1 MDIDPRRLRIL
12 HEVARRGGVMRA
24 AEALYLTPS
33 AVSQQLAQLE
43 REVGLA
49 LIDRSQRSVSL
60 TPAGRVLAGY
70 AERVEEELMEA
81 RRELTRFTERL
92 AGPVR
97 IAAFPTVI
105 THMLVPAMRDLAAR
119 HPKITPVI
127 HEIYGQPAL
136 QELRMGAVDV
146 LITEQDMS
154 LPGLSQPSL
163 SARLLYVDEYRI
175 VLPPDQPDP
184 GSVAELLRLPWVASE
199 PNQACGQA
207 LGRLAGLHGVEPR
220 KVHVITEFGPT
231 LSLVAAGHGVAI
243 VPALALLDVP
253 EGEVR
258 VSEVRDVGARR
269 LDAVTRVSRTRSG
282 EPDPVQAVVIG
293 AIEEATAALE
303 TSLSGRL
310 HSAAPAGTA
319 ADAATAGTAAGA
331 DGAAEPGRPR
341 S

>member
-70 AERVEEELMEA
+70 AERVEDELSEA

-105 THMLVPAMRDLAAR
+105 KHMLVPAMRDLAER
-119 HPKITPVI
+119 HPKILPVI

-136 QELRMGAVDV
+136 QELRLGVVDV

-154 LPGLSQPSL
+154 LPVLAQPSL
-163 SARLLYVDEYRI
+163 TTRPLYVDEYRI
-175 VLPPDQPDP
+175 VVPPSWPDP
-184 GSVAELLRLPWVASE
+184 PSTVADLKELPWVAGE
-199 PNQACGQA
+199 PDQACGQA
-207 LGRLAGLHGVEPR
+207 LDRLAGLHGFEPR
-220 KVHVITEFGPT
+220 KIHVITEFGPT
-231 LSLVAAGHGVAI
+231 LALVAAGHGVAI

-253 EGEVR
+253 EGEVL

-282 EPDPVQAVVIG
+282 EPDPVQAVVIA

-303 TSLSGRL
+303 ATLSGHLRPSP
-310 HSAAPAGTA
+310 SASP
-319 ADAATAGTAAGA
+319 
-331 DGAAEPGRPR
+331 
-341 S
+341 

>member
-24 AEALYLTPS
+24 AEALHLTPS

-70 AERVEEELMEA
+70 AERVEEELLEA

-105 THMLVPAMRDLAAR
+105 THVLVPAMRDLAAR
-119 HPKITPVI
+119 HPRITPVL
-127 HEIYGQPAL
+127 HEVFGPPAL

-146 LITEQDMS
+146 LITEQDMG

-207 LGRLAGLHGVEPR
+207 LERLAGLHGHEPR

-310 HSAAPAGTA
+310 HSAA
-319 ADAATAGTAAGA
+319 
-331 DGAAEPGRPR
+331 GAAEPGRP
-341 S
+341 

>member
-1 MDIDPRRLRIL
+1 MDIDPRRLRVL

-24 AEALYLTPS
+24 AEALFLTPS

-70 AERVEEELMEA
+70 AERVEEELIEA
-81 RRELTRFTERL
+81 KRELTRFTERL

-105 THMLVPAMRDLAAR
+105 KHVLVPAMRELAVR

-136 QELRMGAVDV
+136 QELRLGAVDV

-154 LPGLSQPSL
+154 LPVLSQPSL
-163 SARLLYVDEYRI
+163 NTRLLYVDEYRI
-175 VLPPDQPDP
+175 VVPPGWPDP
-184 GSVAELLRLPWVASE
+184 PSTVADLMRRPWVASE
-199 PNQACGQA
+199 PSQACGQA
-207 LGRLAGLHGVEPR
+207 LERLAGLHGFEAR

-231 LSLVAAGHGVAI
+231 LALVAAGHGVAI

-258 VSEVRDVGARR
+258 VSDVRDVGARR

-303 TSLSGRL
+303 ASLRGRL
-310 HSAAPAGTA
+310 G
-319 ADAATAGTAAGA
+319 
-331 DGAAEPGRPR
+331 EPVP
-341 S
+341 

>member
-1 MDIDPRRLRIL
+1 MDIDPRRLRVL

-24 AEALYLTPS
+24 AEALFLTPS

-49 LIDRSQRSVSL
+49 LIDRSQRRVSL

-70 AERVEEELMEA
+70 AERVEEELAEA

-105 THMLVPAMRDLAAR
+105 RHMLVPALRDLATR

-127 HEIYGQPAL
+127 HEVYGQPAL
-136 QELRMGAVDV
+136 QELRLGAVDV
-146 LITEQDMS
+146 LITERDMS
-154 LPGLSQPSL
+154 LPVLAQPSL
-163 SARLLYVDEYRI
+163 ATRPLYVDEYRI
-175 VLPPDQPDP
+175 VVPPDWPDP
-184 GSVAELLRLPWVASE
+184 PRSVADLADVPWVASE
-199 PNQACGQA
+199 PDQACGQA
-207 LGRLAGLHGVEPR
+207 LDRLAALHGFEPR

-231 LSLVAAGHGVAI
+231 LALVAAGHGVAI
-243 VPALALLDVP
+243 VPTLALLDVP

-258 VSEVRDVGARR
+258 VSELREVGARR

-282 EPDPVQAVVIG
+282 EPDPVQAVMIS
-293 AIEEATAALE
+293 AIEDATAALE
-303 TSLSGRL
+303 ASLKGHLS
-310 HSAAPAGTA
+310 PA
-319 ADAATAGTAAGA
+319 
-331 DGAAEPGRPR
+331 
-341 S
+341 

>member
-1 MDIDPRRLRIL
+1 
-12 HEVARRGGVMRA
+12 MRA

-70 AERVEEELMEA
+70 AERVEEELIEA

-105 THMLVPAMRDLAAR
+105 KHVLVPAMRELAER
-119 HPKITPVI
+119 HPKIAPVI

-136 QELRMGAVDV
+136 QELRLGAVDV

-154 LPGLSQPSL
+154 LPALSQPSL
-163 SARLLYVDEYRI
+163 ITRLLYVDEYRI
-175 VLPPDQPDP
+175 VVPPGWPDP
-184 GSVAELLRLPWVASE
+184 PATVADLIRLPWVASE
-199 PNQACGQA
+199 PTQACGQA
-207 LGRLAGLHGVEPR
+207 LERLAGLHGFEPR

-231 LSLVAAGHGVAI
+231 LALVAAGHGVAI
-243 VPALALLDVP
+243 VPTLALLDVP

-303 TSLSGRL
+303 TSLRGRL
-310 HSAAPAGTA
+310 GEPPVEPS
-319 ADAATAGTAAGA
+319 
-331 DGAAEPGRPR
+331 DGDRP
-341 S
+341 

>member
-1 MDIDPRRLRIL
+1 
-12 HEVARRGGVMRA
+12 MRA

-49 LIDRSQRSVSL
+49 LIDRSQRRVSL

-70 AERVEEELMEA
+70 AERVEDELAEA

-105 THMLVPAMRDLAAR
+105 QHILVPAIRDLAAR
-119 HPKITPVI
+119 HPKIVPAI
-127 HEIYGQPAL
+127 HEVYGQPAL
-136 QELRMGAVDV
+136 QELRHGAVDV

-154 LPGLSQPSL
+154 LPVLAQPSL
-163 SARLLYVDEYRI
+163 ATRALYVDEYRI
-175 VLPPDQPDP
+175 VVPPAWPEP
-184 GSVAELLRLPWVASE
+184 PRRVADLAGVPWVASE
-199 PNQACGQA
+199 PDQACGQA
-207 LGRLAGLHGVEPR
+207 LDRLAGLHGFEPR

-231 LSLVAAGHGVAI
+231 LALVAAGHGVAI
-243 VPALALLDVP
+243 VPTLALLDVP

-258 VSEVRDVGARR
+258 VSDIGDVGSRR
-269 LDAVTRVSRTRSG
+269 IDAVTRVSRTRSG

-293 AIEEATAALE
+293 AIEAVTASLAG
-303 TSLSGRL
+303 TLSGHLR
-310 HSAAPAGTA
+310 T
-319 ADAATAGTAAGA
+319 
-331 DGAAEPGRPR
+331 AEPQESGTIPAPGGH
-341 S
+341 

>member
-1 MDIDPRRLRIL
+1 MDIDPRRLRVL

-24 AEALYLTPS
+24 AEALFLTPS
-33 AVSQQLAQLE
+33 AVSQQLAHLE

-49 LIDRSQRSVSL
+49 LIDRSQRRVSL

-70 AERVEEELMEA
+70 AERVEDELAEA

-105 THMLVPAMRDLAAR
+105 THMLVPAMERLAAA
-119 HPKITPVI
+119 HPKIVPVI
-127 HEIYGQPAL
+127 HDVYGPPAL
-136 QELRMGAVDV
+136 QELRLGQVDV

-154 LPGLSQPSL
+154 LPALNQPSL
-163 SARLLYVDEYRI
+163 ATRTLYVDEFRI
-175 VLPPDQPDP
+175 VAPPAWPEAP
-184 GSVAELLRLPWVASE
+184 RTIGELAAAPWVAGE
-199 PNQACGQA
+199 PSQACGQA
-207 LGRLAGLHGVEPR
+207 LDRLAALHGFEPR

-231 LSLVAAGHGVAI
+231 LALVAAGHGVAI
-243 VPALALLDVP
+243 VPTLALLDVP

-258 VSEVRDVGARR
+258 VSEIKDVGARR

-293 AIEEATAALE
+293 AIEDVTRELVGHLRTTHAVE
-303 TSLSGRL
+303 
-310 HSAAPAGTA
+310 
-319 ADAATAGTAAGA
+319 
-331 DGAAEPGRPR
+331 EPGEPVA
-341 S
+341 

>member
-1 MDIDPRRLRIL
+1 
-12 HEVARRGGVMRA
+12 MRA
-24 AEALYLTPS
+24 AEALHLTPS

-49 LIDRSQRSVSL
+49 LIDRSQRRISL

-70 AERVEEELMEA
+70 AERVEEELLEA

-105 THMLVPAMRDLAAR
+105 THVLVPAMRELAVR
-119 HPKITPVI
+119 HPKITPII
-127 HEIYGQPAL
+127 HEIYGAPAL
-136 QELRMGAVDV
+136 QELRLGAVDV
-146 LITEQDMS
+146 LITEQDMG
-154 LPGLSQPSL
+154 LPALAQPSL

-175 VLPPDQPDP
+175 VLPPDWPDP
-184 GSVAELLRLPWVASE
+184 PHSFANLTEVPWVAGD
-199 PNQACGQA
+199 PGQATGQA
-207 LGRLAGLHGVEPR
+207 LERLAGLHGFEPR

-231 LSLVAAGHGVAI
+231 LALVAAGHGVAI
-243 VPALALLDVP
+243 VPSLALLDVP

-258 VSEVRDVGARR
+258 VSELRDVGARR

-293 AIEEATAALE
+293 VIEEATAALE
-303 TSLSGRL
+303 ASLSGRL
-310 HSAAPAGTA
+310 RTPGQPVAGEEPRE
-319 ADAATAGTAAGA
+319 DAAA
-331 DGAAEPGRPR
+331 R
-341 S
+341 

>member
-1 MDIDPRRLRIL
+1 MDIDPRRLRVL

-43 REVGLA
+43 REVGLP

-70 AERVEEELMEA
+70 AERVEEELIEA
-81 RRELTRFTERL
+81 KRELTRFTERL

-105 THMLVPAMRDLAAR
+105 KHVLVPAMRELAVR
-119 HPKITPVI
+119 HPKITPTI

-136 QELRMGAVDV
+136 QELRLGSVDV
-146 LITEQDMS
+146 LITELDMG
-154 LPGLSQPSL
+154 LPALSQPSL
-163 SARLLYVDEYRI
+163 GTRLLYVDEYRV
-175 VLPPDQPDP
+175 VLPPDWPDP
-184 GSVAELLRLPWVASE
+184 PSTVPDLLRRPWVAGE

-207 LGRLAGLHGVEPR
+207 LERLAGLHGYEPR

-231 LSLVAAGHGVAI
+231 LALVAAGHGVAI

-258 VSEVRDVGARR
+258 VSEIRDVGARR
-269 LDAVTRVSRTRSG
+269 VDIVTRVSRTRSG

-293 AIEEATAALE
+293 VIEETTASLE
-303 TSLSGRL
+303 ARLRGRL
-310 HSAAPAGTA
+310 G
-319 ADAATAGTAAGA
+319 
-331 DGAAEPGRPR
+331 EPVA
-341 S
+341 

>member
-70 AERVEEELMEA
+70 AERVEEELLEA

-105 THMLVPAMRDLAAR
+105 RHMLVPAMRDLAVR

-136 QELRMGAVDV
+136 QEMRMGAVDV
-146 LITEQDMS
+146 LITEQDMGV
-154 LPGLSQPSL
+154 PGLSQPSL
-163 SARLLYVDEYRI
+163 STRLLYVDEYRV
-175 VLPPDQPDP
+175 VLPPDWPDP
-184 GSVAELLRLPWVASE
+184 DSVAELLGLPWVASE

-207 LGRLAGLHGVEPR
+207 LERLAGLHGIEPR
-220 KVHVITEFGPT
+220 KAHVITEFGPT

-258 VSEVRDVGARR
+258 VSEVREVGSRR

-303 TSLSGRL
+303 ASLSGRL
-310 HSAAPAGTA
+310 HSPASAAEH
-319 ADAATAGTAAGA
+319 
-331 DGAAEPGRPR
+331 AAEPGRSRP
-341 S
+341 